1 MIRPEDHALVKARTG
16 DYSKRQGSAVSLS
29 ATRLSA
35 SFYRLT
41 ARLPVR
47 LCEFPAASQQVA
59 LGL

>member
-35 SFYRLT
+35 SF
-41 ARLPVR
+41 
-47 LCEFPAASQQVA
+47 FAADSQVA
-59 LGL
+59 SSFV